1 VADNILQ
8 SFVVQLKYSV
18 DSASQKKFHDGIKQG
33 ITGLNG
39 FRLALV
45 GAAVG
50 VEEMIRRTTG
60 AYNTLAGLSSATSTS
75 AASIEKLRAMFEG
88 AHMSVGEADAALQK
102 FAERMRLPQF
112 HEFAEQRLGQPFTDL
127 SDFIDKAAEHYA
139 ELKKKFSERDPR
151 TLAWLGEMNAV
162 SDGLGESVRRVGNEL
177 ERSREF
183 AKDNAEIYAALRTN
197 ADEATKKSADL
208 DRVWHRVGKTLEVA
222 VAKLLFQKNDKGR
235 TLADEIEAVATAFAQ
250 WLIDPDTQKQ
260 LTAIIN
266 GIGDLVRGLR
276 HAVDAVGGLGNAF
289 EIMAIAFAIKWV
301 APLLGGIGSVSK
313 ALIGLRALA
322 VSPVAGIL
330 GSIGATAF
338 AAYTLWQQ
346 GTGKKGSWTD
356 PNSKTRFM
364 DPSMP
369 FGMGTDA
376 PKYQHG
382 GIVPAGLHPGEMV
395 LPQNISFGLQ
405 SFFAGGSGSL
415 VGTMRTMLGMFVAWF
430 AGDSSYKPQ
439 VDLSEETLERM
450 GHGLGEEGAGAGGA
464 PGGGRRRGGRFGG
477 MGPQGGGDVSGLN
490 LKTGPDEQVIRD
502 TIRQAGE
509 KAGLNPEQ
517 IRMAQA
523 GFLSAFSFESN
534 LRHDIVRPGGTD
546 TGWAQWVGPRL
557 RHMREYGDPRSI
569 EANQKQLF
577 YELTGPYREYLLRAG
592 RARSPT
598 EAATAAHYFE
608 SGGAPQFEGAVKMGH
623 IRHAEA
629 FYRKSAATEQAAAT
643 APAQVA
649 AAAAAAHDGIQAV
662 VGDSIGVGIAK
673 SLGMP
678 GQDVK
683 GGTTPRQIYDRV
695 SKHIKEYANKVVAV
709 TSGSNPPHQ
718 GYSEENIGY
727 VRKLVHDLRGVG
739 AKVLLAGV
747 GAGVKDY
754 TRINKALKDIADSEG
769 IKFGGELAGTQRRGG
784 VVHPDDY
791 GKVVRQLNSRQEV
804 TINVH
809 GNDSPSTTAKTLE
822 HTQSRVAANHLR
834 NLRTQVA

>member
-33 ITGLNG
+33 IAGLNE
-39 FRLALV
+39 FRLAVL
-45 GAAVG
+45 GIAIG
-50 VEEMIRRTTG
+50 VEEFVRRTTG
-60 AYNTLAGLSSATSTS
+60 AYSTLSGLSAATSTS
-75 AASIEKLRAMFEG
+75 AASIEKLRAMFKG

-112 HEFAEQRLGQPFTDL
+112 HEFAAQQLGQPFTDL
-127 SDFIDKAAEHYA
+127 SDFIDKAAVHYA
-139 ELKKKFSERDPR
+139 ELKKQFTESDPR
-151 TLAWLGEMNAV
+151 TLEWVGKMNAV
-162 SDGLGESVRRVGNEL
+162 SDGLGEHVRKMGNEID
-177 ERSREF
+177 RAHRF
-183 AKDNAEIYAALRTN
+183 AAMTTEIYGALGVKEK
-197 ADEATKKSADL
+197 EAGEQSDKLEETWTRL
-208 DRVWHRVGKTLEVA
+208 GKTFEVA
-222 VAKLLFQKNDKGR
+222 LAKLLFQKNAKGESLGDYIDKIATG
-235 TLADEIEAVATAFAQ
+235 LAKWMIDPKTTQAISDAIDTITDFIGENWDDFVATMREVGE
-250 WLIDPDTQKQ
+250 
-260 LTAIIN
+260 AIL
-266 GIGDLVRGLR
+266 GVVRFIGDLAKTVKDLKPI
-276 HAVDAVGGLGNAF
+276 ADYLNNLSKLG
-289 EIMAIAFAIKWV
+289 
-301 APLLGGIGSVSK
+301 
-313 ALIGLRALA
+313 
-322 VSPVAGIL
+322 
-330 GSIGATAF
+330 T
-338 AAYTLWQQ
+338 
-346 GTGKKGSWTD
+346 
-356 PNSKTRFM
+356 
-364 DPSMP
+364 
-369 FGMGTDA
+369 
-376 PKYQHG
+376 PKYQPAAPAAPPPGQTYGEQVYNSPPMRLWRWMTGSHQHG
-382 GIVPAGLHPGEMV
+382 GIVPSALHPGEMV
-395 LPQNISFGLQ
+395 LPQNISQGLQ
-405 SFFAGGSGSL
+405 GFFAGGSGSL
-415 VGTMRTMLGMFVAWF
+415 VGTMRNLLAVFVAWF

-450 GHGLGEEGAGAGGA
+450 GHGLGEQGAGAGGA
-464 PGGGRRRGGRFGG
+464 PGDGGRRRGGRFGG

-517 IRMAQA
+517 VRMAQA

-534 LRHDIVRPGGTD
+534 LRHDVIRPGGTD

-592 RARSPT
+592 RARTPT

-608 SGGAPQFEGAVKMGH
+608 SGGAPQFEGAVKLGH

-629 FYRKSAATEQAAAT
+629 FYRKSAATDQAAAT

-683 GGTTPRQIYDRV
+683 GGTTPRQIYERV
-695 SKHIKEYANKVVAV
+695 SKHIKDYANKAVAV

-769 IKFGGELAGTQRRGG
+769 VKFGGELAGTRRRGG